1 MHILQFLNSFY
12 FNHYFTLYEKI
23 NTTGTCRLISI
34 KNVHFLFSVERQTL
48 MPELD
53 CQRALMND
61 TDWISVMDQYHWPK
75 QLSHRHYTEKFL
87 G

>member
-1 MHILQFLNSFY
+1 
-12 FNHYFTLYEKI
+12 
-23 NTTGTCRLISI
+23 
-34 KNVHFLFSVERQTL
+34 